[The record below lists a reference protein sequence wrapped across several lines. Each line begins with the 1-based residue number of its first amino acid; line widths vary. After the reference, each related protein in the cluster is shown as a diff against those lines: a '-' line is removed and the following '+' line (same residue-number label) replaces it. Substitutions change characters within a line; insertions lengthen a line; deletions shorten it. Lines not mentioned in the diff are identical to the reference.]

1 MLIQRVLSNLSLQC
15 IGTRFSNFEQV
26 PPVDPDGFRRIPNP
40 FNLPPISNR
49 TIAEPL
55 YIAIPEYLHSIET
68 LQFLGFQRAK
78 AEEIFANFTLP
89 ESQVENSTSDLV
101 RLAEVYIT
109 AADVAAKKNA
119 QIEGQPLEDD
129 ITKCIS
135 LVQDYMEIDFDGV
148 RLDLIDEPNRP
159 LVLSTVKEWVIST
172 TVRRYHFLC
181 RLDSIFR
188 KFELALQRLEE
199 IGWGSENHKEA
210 IKQLNSAVIVEGAKR
225 KARNRKKAQAKK
237 AAKQKRKALGT
248 READNKQAERY
259 GEGGSQYLLG
269 EDQLSDGAEEE
280 EDEIEAVQVSTNSNV
295 AQTSSKVLTL

>member
-15 IGTRFSNFEQV
+15 IGARFSNFEQV

-78 AEEIFANFTLP
+78 AEEIFANLTLP
-89 ESQVENSTSDLV
+89 ESQGENSTSDLL
-101 RLAEVYIT
+101 RLAEVYIS

-148 RLDLIDEPNRP
+148 RLDLIDEPNKP

-188 KFELALQRLEE
+188 KFELALQCLEE
-199 IGWGSENHKEA
+199 IDGGSENHKEA
-210 IKQLNSAVIVEGAKR
+210 IKQLNSAVTVEGAKR

-248 READNKQAERY
+248 READNRQAERY

-269 EDQLSDGAEEE
+269 EDQLFDVAEEE
-280 EDEIEAVQVSTNSNV
+280 EDEIEAVQASTNANV
-295 AQTSSKVLTL
+295 AQTSSKILTL